1 MISFLLEIP
10 TCVSHGVRCKQT
22 DMQSA
27 RDICVKRLADMVI
40 TINGS
45 ELRCRFVE
53 GFMETLFT
61 PLTF

>member
-27 RDICVKRLADMVI
+27 RDMRKKVGGYGY
-40 TINGS
+40 GS

-61 PLTF
+61 PVTF